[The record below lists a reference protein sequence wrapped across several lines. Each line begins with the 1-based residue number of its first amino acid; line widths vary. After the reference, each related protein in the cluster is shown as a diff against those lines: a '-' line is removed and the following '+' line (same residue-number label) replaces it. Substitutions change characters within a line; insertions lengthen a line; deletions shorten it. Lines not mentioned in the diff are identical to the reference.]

1 MAQLRYVND
10 LGNGHSG
17 YADYG
22 SGIIV
27 TTVSGQPLEVTT
39 TRGEFTYIQ
48 PATTAG
54 DAFGRF
60 RVSNPLTIFDS
71 QHRYQLN
78 DKWVTAT
85 GVNGTSTY
93 QTNQSAVD
101 LSVTTTSGDYIYR
114 ETNRVFPYQPGKSL
128 LTMCS
133 FVFASG
139 KTNLRQRVGLFDA
152 ENGIFFEQS
161 GTTNSFV
168 IRSFSGGTVTETRV
182 PQSSWNYDVFNGSGI
197 TKRLLDP
204 AKANVFWCDI
214 EWLGVGD
221 VRTGFIVDGRPE
233 IAHIFHNDNVNTT
246 AYMTTSILP
255 LRQEIENLGTTA
267 FSSTAKQICA
277 TVISEG
283 GYETKGSANTV
294 GHPINS
300 KYDLTNAG
308 TSYPVLSIRLKSTR
322 ANAAVI
328 LAGLSFVGATNAF
341 YNWRLVE
348 GGTTTGGTWVSAGT
362 TSAVEY
368 NLSGTSFT
376 VGTGRELLQGY
387 SASSNQGSNVIELG
401 KEDLLKYQL
410 ERNSFTSSFIE
421 LTLTVASDTAGADV
435 IAAFNWEEV

>member
-22 SGIIV
+22 SGIVV

-39 TRGEFTYIQ
+39 TSGRFTYTQ

-93 QTNQSAVD
+93 QANQSAVD
-101 LSVTTTSGDYIYR
+101 LNVTTTSGDYIYR

-139 KTNLRQRVGLFDA
+139 KTNLRQRVGLFGA

-197 TKRLLDP
+197 TERLFDP

-221 VRTGFIVDGRPE
+221 VRAGFIVDGRPE

-255 LRQEIENLGTTA
+255 LRQEIQNLGTTA
-267 FSSTAKQICA
+267 SSSTAKQICA

-322 ANAAVI
+322 ADAAVI